1 MSYSL
6 FVLKIQMYKLC
17 SYCSY
22 SHYVIALCFSVK
34 NNILM
39 PCFQIKHKSTQRQ
52 VDIKIRKQ
60 EERWWDRLTLQ
71 EKKPLFLA
79 PDFDRWLDES
89 DAEMELQ
96 AKVGT

>member
-1 MSYSL
+1 ML
-6 FVLKIQMYKLC
+6 
-17 SYCSY
+17 
-22 SHYVIALCFSVK
+22 
-34 NNILM
+34 
-39 PCFQIKHKSTQRQ
+39 QINHKSTQRQ
-52 VDIKIRKQ
+52 VDIKIKKE

-96 AKVGT
+96 AKVRTPKSHL

>member
-1 MSYSL
+1 MFQLRNLIL
-6 FVLKIQMYKLC
+6 FPNTVCASINHGGL
-17 SYCSY
+17 
-22 SHYVIALCFSVK
+22 
-34 NNILM
+34 
-39 PCFQIKHKSTQRQ
+39 QIEHKSTQRQ
-52 VDIKIRKQ
+52 VDIKIKKQ

>member
-1 MSYSL
+1 MSQKPFNFL
-6 FVLKIQMYKLC
+6 
-17 SYCSY
+17 
-22 SHYVIALCFSVK
+22 
-34 NNILM
+34 IL
-39 PCFQIKHKSTQRQ
+39 CFQINHKSTQRQ
-52 VDIKIRKQ
+52 VDIKIKKQ

-96 AKVGT
+96 AKVGINENKSSLKRE